1 MFLASAD
8 YPNSDISTGAMV
20 AIAVVMASVLLIWLG
35 SVYLAEQSGQAR
47 ARRARMARPVLAP
60 RDDAADDGH
69 SEADG
74 DGEASRRASA
84 A

>member
-1 MFLASAD
+1 MYLASAD

-35 SVYLAEQSGQAR
+35 SVYLAERSSQTR
-47 ARRARMARPVLAP
+47 ARRARMSRPVLAP
-60 RDDAADDGH
+60 HGDAADDEH
-69 SEADG
+69 SGAEG